1 MNSIKRAYFSL
12 KSNMSKTIL
21 QIVIFSVVF
30 AFIVACL
37 IIYQT
42 ADDYVK
48 TLEMSVKNA
57 VTIEASAMYEN
68 VPGGSIGG
76 SYAFEKEDVENLLMP
91 EYIDGYN
98 YSVAIPLEYR
108 GKYKLFENTIETNF
122 YTEEYE
128 YDAEAYLMVDSKTDI
143 AFTSYGFNLIEGRH
157 ITEDDAGE
165 NVCLISKEFAEMNG
179 LKLGDTLLGYDLLLK
194 KYRDQDVEY
203 RLEIVGIFDREKE
216 EFLLGYGSSPDEI
229 IMMPIDT
236 YGVIHS
242 REDNKNP
249 SAPSYSLSVYF
260 EDEQEVRDYI
270 EYVEK
275 TFNVRKVYETRYDL
289 SPPPVP
295 EEAQGLELEETVE
308 YFMDNKFVDVHR
320 DNEWY
325 EMVAEPIE
333 RVRDLSAFAL
343 IGFVG
348 GAVLILIL
356 ISANSI
362 KKRYREFGVLLSMGE
377 SKFKIA
383 MQVCVETLSI
393 IIISSIIGI
402 LIGIIVGVPIISHY
416 TNSAYEG
423 QSVLN
428 SQISEISNTGY
439 AQEAGYRDRSYHT
452 IATVM
457 VLKEPTDI
465 SVAPNVTPTYHLE
478 TLLTFIA
485 FAGILTIISALIQT
499 IYITRI
505 KPRVLLTSRR

>member
-1 MNSIKRAYFSL
+1 MNSIKRAYFNL

-48 TLEMSVKNA
+48 TLEVSVKNA
-57 VTIEASAMYEN
+57 VTINTALYSVN

-76 SYAFEKEDVENLLMP
+76 GYAFEREDIEKLLVP
-91 EYIDGYN
+91 SYIDGYN
-98 YSVAIPLEYR
+98 YSTTIPLEYR

-128 YDAEAYLMVDSKTDI
+128 YDAEAYMLVDSKTDI
-143 AFTSYGFNLIEGRH
+143 AFTAFGFMLVEGRH
-157 ITEDDAGE
+157 ITRDDAGE
-165 NVCLISKEFAEMNG
+165 KLCLISREFAEMNG
-179 LKLGDTLLGYDLLLK
+179 LKIGDTLSGHDLIAK
-194 KYRDQDVEY
+194 KVRDLDVEY
-203 RLEIVGIFDREKE
+203 VLEIIGIFDREKE

-377 SKFKIA
+377 SKVKVA
-383 MQVCVETLSI
+383 MQVCVETLAI
-393 IIISSIIGI
+393 VVISS
-402 LIGIIVGVPIISHY
+402 LIGIVIGIVAGVPIVSDY

-423 QSVLN
+423 QSILN
-428 SQISEISNTGY
+428 SQISEIANTEY

-452 IATVM
+452 ISTVM
-457 VLKEPTDI
+457 VLKEPTDL
-465 SVAPNVTPTYHLE
+465 SVAPNIIPTYNLQV
-478 TLLTFIA
+478 LLTFIG
-485 FAGILTIISALIQT
+485 FAGVLTIISALIQT
-499 IYITRI
+499 
-505 KPRVLLTSRR
+505 VLLTSRR